1 MKKKII
7 YFFLT
12 ARGLDIPSIRTVV
25 NYDVARDID
34 THTHR
39 IGRTGRA
46 GEKGVAYTL
55 LTNKDTS
62 FAGDLVRNL
71 EGANQSV
78 PKELLDLAMQVRL
91 QSSPC
96 SVVIRF
102 TLLKR
107 NNNNISLNLFIF
119 HPELLVQEVPIQERK
134 RKEAEHWRRRSR
146 LQGETR
152 LRIRFL
158 SGFLNE
164 RLICLSIAWFI

>member
-1 MKKKII
+1 MCTYSLYYKYLFSFKLI
-7 YFFLT
+7 FFLFS

-55 LTNKDTS
+55 LTTKDTS

-78 PKELLDLAMQVRL
+78 SKDLMDLAMQVKH
-91 QSSPC
+91 PGH
-96 SVVIRF
+96 
-102 TLLKR
+102 
-107 NNNNISLNLFIF
+107 NIHFS
-119 HPELLVQEVPIQERK
+119 
-134 RKEAEHWRRRSR
+134 
-146 LQGETR
+146 
-152 LRIRFL
+152 
-158 SGFLNE
+158 
-164 RLICLSIAWFI
+164 

>member
-1 MKKKII
+1 MLRTSRWTRPLVMSPGEIKSPLKSINPTVRLSS
-7 YFFLT
+7 FDWSFSPFV

-78 PKELLDLAMQVRL
+78 SKELMDLAMQV
-91 QSSPC
+91 
-96 SVVIRF
+96 
-102 TLLKR
+102 
-107 NNNNISLNLFIF
+107 N
-119 HPELLVQEVPIQERK
+119 
-134 RKEAEHWRRRSR
+134 
-146 LQGETR
+146 
-152 LRIRFL
+152 RI
-158 SGFLNE
+158 N
-164 RLICLSIAWFI
+164 